1 MYLEF
6 YGFSEQ
12 PFETTPDPRFLF
24 LTESHREAL
33 NSMAYG
39 IQGRKGF
46 ISVSGEVG
54 TGKTT
59 IIHHLL
65 DHLDSGVKVVLIS
78 QTKVTFEQLLRDVLW
93 GLELPTA
100 GENKSSLIRQ
110 FNKYL
115 MDRLARNQNLALL
128 IDEAQHLS
136 IDALE
141 DLRLLSNLETST
153 SKLLQIVLVGQ
164 PELEEKLNSRELR
177 QLKQRIVISRRI
189 LPLREADSSRYI
201 EHRLKM
207 VGSTTSQVLTPD
219 AVSIICHHSKG
230 IPRTINILCDNA
242 FLIGYDRGSRKV
254 NALIIQEAIRYLE
267 AASTREL
274 PAPKTGSKKRIRPVP
289 PRFKGRVPIISF
301 AATALVFLAFALFL
315 VRGPMKGLPENLG
328 LWPSWQQL
336 AIGHQAAF
344 PPAEIKTEIK
354 EDMPPEASPTPPAQ
368 QEPEAFPPPAPAAPV
383 VQPQHKPEIRVET
396 VSIKEGAT
404 ICDLAQKYYRFSNT
418 TLADYILQFN
428 PDITNPNL
436 IRADSKIKIPE
447 IKEESL
453 IIRGL
458 DNTCKVHLGTF
469 LRPESAQRY
478 KEEPALQGKEI
489 DVVPRKFPN
498 GEVWYRVLAGKFPS
512 WEKSLETIQALKE
525 KGVLP
530 LLKSR

>member
-59 IIHHLL
+59 IVHHLL

-141 DLRLLSNLETST
+141 DLRLLSNLETSS

-189 LPLREADSSRYI
+189 LPLREADCSRYI
-201 EHRLKM
+201 E
-207 VGSTTSQVLTPD
+207 
-219 AVSIICHHSKG
+219 
-230 IPRTINILCDNA
+230 
-242 FLIGYDRGSRKV
+242 
-254 NALIIQEAIRYLE
+254 
-267 AASTREL
+267 
-274 PAPKTGSKKRIRPVP
+274 
-289 PRFKGRVPIISF
+289 
-301 AATALVFLAFALFL
+301 TA
-315 VRGPMKGLPENLG
+315 
-328 LWPSWQQL
+328 
-336 AIGHQAAF
+336 
-344 PPAEIKTEIK
+344 
-354 EDMPPEASPTPPAQ
+354 
-368 QEPEAFPPPAPAAPV
+368 
-383 VQPQHKPEIRVET
+383 
-396 VSIKEGAT
+396 
-404 ICDLAQKYYRFSNT
+404 
-418 TLADYILQFN
+418 
-428 PDITNPNL
+428 
-436 IRADSKIKIPE
+436 
-447 IKEESL
+447 
-453 IIRGL
+453 
-458 DNTCKVHLGTF
+458 
-469 LRPESAQRY
+469 
-478 KEEPALQGKEI
+478 
-489 DVVPRKFPN
+489 
-498 GEVWYRVLAGKFPS
+498 
-512 WEKSLETIQALKE
+512 
-525 KGVLP
+525 
-530 LLKSR
+530 